1 MLCVSGHA
9 VTDHIVWELSRAG
22 CGVSAKQR
30 LKKRT
35 AGSELEALVVHCEE
49 RLVAHKHC
57 AVVVAHLV
65 LMDGAYNL
73 FPAVVEATLLQAM
86 RLEDRKIEAGWRV
99 TISDYE
105 VVERGGSRLEAI
117 TWVIVNSCSFARQR
131 EHFCGSD
138 RIVHSIMQGWHGW
151 KDAPCCFGVAG
162 SVVKRVL
169 TGEMVL
175 NCSEG
180 LDSSRGRGTLLL
192 QCGLVRGLADVRF
205 RFEDGVE
212 LHVDCPGRSAPYHGS
227 RGSCHCGQLGGFR
240 RCLGEM
246 YPPNKV
252 NAGFL
257 FRILRGHPH
266 FLGSGGEY
274 ESLPYAEKMLVHHT
288 AYCMTIPHLQSVP
301 VCLERVIGRYI
312 MGEAWAGTVTP
323 TKGE

>member
-175 NCSEG
+175 
-180 LDSSRGRGTLLL
+180 
-192 QCGLVRGLADVRF
+192 
-205 RFEDGVE
+205 
-212 LHVDCPGRSAPYHGS
+212 
-227 RGSCHCGQLGGFR
+227 
-240 RCLGEM
+240 
-246 YPPNKV
+246 
-252 NAGFL
+252 
-257 FRILRGHPH
+257 ILRGHPH